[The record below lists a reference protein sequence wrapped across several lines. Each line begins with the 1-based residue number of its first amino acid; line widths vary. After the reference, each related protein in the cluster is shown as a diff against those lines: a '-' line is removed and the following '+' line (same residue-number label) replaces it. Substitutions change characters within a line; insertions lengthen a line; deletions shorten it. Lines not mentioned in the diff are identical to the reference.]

1 MANQYTER
9 ITEETPP
16 QEFMDLPSKTASQIS
31 GTDYMML
38 VNNSEA
44 YKALVNDVA
53 EAILSKLT
61 SKSFSGLETTAKN
74 VIGAL
79 NELNSKSNNKE
90 IVSAGL
96 VPEKCTIIEGGYTE
110 IGSIVVVNIR
120 LEIPNKVNPNDTFTI
135 TGFPIPKK
143 ESGKNQNNIPCSI
156 NIPRFNAYMTSSG
169 VLTFLSLQELSAPL
183 NVLVGAVY
191 VKA

>member
-1 MANQYTER
+1 MADQN
-9 ITEETPP
+9 
-16 QEFMDLPSKTASQIS
+16 FMDLASKTASGIA

-79 NELNSKSNNKE
+79 NELNSK
-90 IVSAGL
+90 
-96 VPEKCTIIEGGYTE
+96 
-110 IGSIVVVNIR
+110 
-120 LEIPNKVNPNDTFTI
+120 TFQNSSKKITSGVDWNTI
-135 TGFPIPKK
+135 TD
-143 ESGKNQNNIPCSI
+143 
-156 NIPRFNAYMTSSG
+156 SG
-169 VLTFLSLQELSAPL
+169 VYKVQCINGFEEAKNAPTISSSSDFYSFGILLVFKPVVDTENRLIQIYIPDIQTEQPNRSRIAIRSFNLTFRNWGMIKVENTL
-183 NVLVGAVY
+183 
-191 VKA
+191 

>member
-1 MANQYTER
+1 MADQN
-9 ITEETPP
+9 
-16 QEFMDLPSKTASQIS
+16 FMDLASKTASGIA

-79 NELNSKSNNKE
+79 NELNSKKAESVNDYVDAGGQSIFDIIKATGTPIGIYTYTNIDDIPESSNPKNNYVRVIKMRE
-90 IVSAGL
+90 AMIVLNGGHTFYMAVASAGQWI
-96 VPEKCTIIEGGYTE
+96 KTWYKFSGT
-110 IGSIVVVNIR
+110 
-120 LEIPNKVNPNDTFTI
+120 KV
-135 TGFPIPKK
+135 
-143 ESGKNQNNIPCSI
+143 S
-156 NIPRFNAYMTSSG
+156 
-169 VLTFLSLQELSAPL
+169 
-183 NVLVGAVY
+183 
-191 VKA
+191 